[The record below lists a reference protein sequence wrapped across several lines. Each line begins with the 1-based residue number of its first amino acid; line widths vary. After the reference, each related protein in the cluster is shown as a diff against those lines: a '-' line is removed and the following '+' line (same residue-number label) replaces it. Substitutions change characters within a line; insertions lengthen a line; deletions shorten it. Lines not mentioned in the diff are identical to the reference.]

1 MLSQS
6 QELIDLTNQLAEQD
20 LIALNSTTEKL
31 RALDENLRK
40 HTWDLEQEER
50 AFDLPSFASPKLT
63 YFNYLFQG
71 WSRSLI
77 EPSVLRQF
85 LMDYGKSIS
94 TTLKEIE
101 KTSSQVSKKE
111 SSAET
116 QAIEEA
122 TALITKLSASVNSL
136 LQIISDG
143 PHACEALVQEI
154 LKTGNGLAIAFEK
167 LENCTPLSEPCPFC
181 GGVLLLSGRCRSC
194 SRRIPHLKED
204 LPDEEQPLD
213 SDFLSNNCR
222 ALDLA
227 VMRWQ
232 TEPSSEKLWN
242 ELREQVLKF
251 SACVTTGNK
260 QREFLSASPDRPI
273 DSQQASRVME
283 STLNEIGLEFQGTL
297 TILAEFTRQNFPP
310 SKELSKTWREP
321 LLKAESRLQEIENQL
336 SASLEEEST
345 GDSV

>member
-6 QELIDLTNQLAEQD
+6 QKLIELTNQLAEQE
-20 LIALNSTTEKL
+20 LIALNSTTEKI
-31 RALDENLRK
+31 RALDESLRK
-40 HTWDLEQEER
+40 HTWDLEQEEK
-50 AFDLPSFASPKLT
+50 AFDLPAFDSPKLT

-77 EPSVLRQF
+77 APSVLRQF
-85 LMDYGKSIS
+85 LVDYEKSIS
-94 TTLKEIE
+94 ITLKEIE

-122 TALITKLSASVNSL
+122 TALTKRLSGSVSSL
-136 LQIISDG
+136 LQRISAG
-143 PHACEALVQEI
+143 PQGCEGLVQEI
-154 LKTGNGLAIAFEK
+154 LKTGHGLAIAFEK
-167 LENCTPLSEPCPFC
+167 LENCSPLSEPCPFC

-194 SRRIPHLKED
+194 SRRMPHLKED

-227 VMRWQ
+227 VKRWQ
-232 TEPSSEKLWN
+232 AEPSDENLWN
-242 ELREQVLKF
+242 KLKEQVLKF

-273 DSQQASRVME
+273 DSQQDSRVME
-283 STLNEIGLEFQGTL
+283 SALNEIGLEFHRAL

-310 SKELSKTWREP
+310 SKELSKTWRDP
-321 LLKAESRLQEIENQL
+321 LLKAESKLQEIENQL
-336 SASLEEEST
+336 SVSLEEEPA